1 MAIPEIVDF
10 DSAGLAA
17 VTGPLSSLYE
27 NPFELKTYSYPRN
40 LGGDPTRKHVI
51 EFAVQVPRQSY
62 SPTAQAAQAI
72 IDLGKTAG
80 QTVLEAGEELI
91 TGGGVSAAAGR
102 IASAGGSI
110 GKSTGEAFQALTAS
124 DVKRETGTIIRLY
137 VPDTV
142 NVQYSAGYDDL
153 SLAGVLGKPYF
164 IAQAGVS
171 LFDKYKN
178 SSGTGGVDMAK
189 LANSVGDDP
198 FVRQIVGN
206 FLGGAD
212 AGRLLTGAVGQA
224 LNPQMQVIFSSVGF
238 RTFQFDFTLTP
249 YSQEEAIQI
258 KKIVEAFKMA
268 GAPEI
273 QKNPIFGQ
281 GMFFK
286 VPDRFQIRFLY
297 NGRRNE
303 NVHRIAECVLE
314 NIAVD
319 YAPMGWATFGDGNPV
334 QTKLTL
340 QFKEVEIID
349 KTRIK
354 QGF

>member
-10 DSAGLAA
+10 DAAGLAT

-27 NPFELKTYSYPRN
+27 NSFKLETYSYPRN

-51 EFAVQVPRQSY
+51 EFAVQVPRQNY
-62 SPTAQAAQAI
+62 SPTAQSVQAITDLAKTAAQ
-72 IDLGKTAG
+72 TF
-80 QTVLEAGEELI
+80 
-91 TGGGVSAAAGR
+91 SAATESLINDGVNPAIGVV
-102 IASAGGSI
+102 ASAGENI
-110 GKSTGEAFQALTAS
+110 GKSTGAAFQALTAS
-124 DVKRETGTIIRLY
+124 DVKRDTGTIIRLY

-319 YAPMGWATFGDGNPV
+319 YAPIGWATFGDGNPV